1 MLTNHFAQTLGIDC
15 DDSEMMYPIVTV
27 THCQNP
33 SLFYCRFESDKKRF
47 LQLAGLIQQQIEDFP
62 NSMPGLKNDLKES
75 VSLLCFSIIQKQW
88 CRGRL
93 IAIKFDPKSKTTCAK
108 ILVQLNLSF
117 GNHQVFVIRMMKSI
131 TSTVE
136 KVSAFHVLY
145 IMLNRLMNKIN
156 RIQIGQAMRII
167 CLRKKP
173 IKIVS
178 V

>member
-108 ILVQLNLSF
+108 
-117 GNHQVFVIRMMKSI
+117 
-131 TSTVE
+131 
-136 KVSAFHVLY
+136 VSCFQ
-145 IMLNRLMNKIN
+145 N
-156 RIQIGQAMRII
+156 
-167 CLRKKP
+167 
-173 IKIVS
+173 
-178 V
+178 